1 MKKGALLVNDSKA
14 SVLNDSSGRNAAFLF
29 IRNAISNPRTVGALI
44 PASKALSTKIACIC
58 YALNPTTLVELGPGT
73 GVITDKILGF
83 KPKLVEIDPKF
94 SNHLQRKFSEL
105 EVFNE
110 CAIEY
115 LQRIDRPVSIVC
127 SIPLINNPISNEIKS
142 AISRARAAGLLEW
155 ILIYSYGRKNP
166 LAGCGFKNEK
176 LIEKVNFNLPPARIW
191 LNS

>member
-1 MKKGALLVNDSKA
+1 MKKGALQINESKA
-14 SVLNDSSGRNAAFLF
+14 VGLNEYSGYSSPFLF
-29 IRNAISNPRTVGALI
+29 LRNAISNPRTVGALI
-44 PASKALSTKIACIC
+44 PASQTLSKKIASIC
-58 YALNPTTLVELGPGT
+58 LALNPTSLVELGPGT
-73 GVITDKILGF
+73 GVITDQIRGF
-83 KPKLVEIDPKF
+83 KPKLVEIDPQF

-115 LQRIDRPVSIVC
+115 LQRIDFPVSIVC
-127 SIPLINNPISNEIKS
+127 SIPLINNPISNDIKS
-142 AISRARAAGLLEW
+142 AISHARAAGLLEW
-155 ILIYSYGRKNP
+155 ILIYTYGRKNP